1 MSEGYIKL
9 YRQILDNPIVCK
21 DADYFAVWCYLLL
34 SATHSEMEVMFN
46 GKKNTLKKG
55 QLITGRKSIVKVF
68 NLSESKVQRILKS
81 FEIEQQIEQQ
91 TTPNGRLITVLNWD
105 MYQATE
111 QPSEQRVNNDRTTNE
126 QRVNTNKNVKNVK
139 NVKKDTIESS
149 YEDSCPGKI
158 PDENP
163 KPKKKTAKPVYEHTS
178 APYKLA
184 AKLEEMIHSNNPEAK
199 QQTEA
204 ALQSWADT
212 FRLMIERDKR
222 TPRQIYDVLFWA
234 QNDDFWRKQILSA
247 NNLRKQ
253 YDRLK
258 LQMEG

>member
-21 DADYFAVWCYLLL
+21 DSDHFAVWCYLLL

-46 GKKNTLKKG
+46 GKKITLKKG

-105 MYQATE
+105 MYQANE
-111 QPSEQRVNNDRTTNE
+111 QPNEQRVNNDRTTNE

-139 NVKKDTIESS
+139 NVKKDITIRDLLVDFSPEFQSAFMDYS
-149 YEDSCPGKI
+149 EMRTKI
-158 PDENP
+158 K
-163 KPKKKTAKPVYEHTS
+163 KPLTAR
-178 APYKLA
+178 A
-184 AKLEEMIHSNNPEAK
+184 AQM
-199 QQTEA
+199 
-204 ALQSWADT
+204 ALS
-212 FRLMIERDKR
+212 
-222 TPRQIYDVLFWA
+222 
-234 QNDDFWRKQILSA
+234 
-247 NNLRKQ
+247 
-253 YDRLK
+253 K
-258 LQMEG
+258 LQELSKSEAEQIAIINQSVFHSWQGLFELKERPQQQNQSAGYGYEGMDKL

>member
-9 YRQILDNPIVCK
+9 YRQTLDNPVVCK

-46 GKKNTLKKG
+46 GKKITLKKG

-105 MYQATE
+105 MYQANE
-111 QPSEQRVNNDRTTNE
+111 QPNEQRVNNDRTTNE

-139 NVKKDTIESS
+139 NVKKDITIRDLLVDFSPEFQSAFMDYS
-149 YEDSCPGKI
+149 EMRTKIKKPLTTRAAQMALSKLHELSKSEAEQIAIINQSVFHSWQGLFELKDKSQQQNQSAGYGYEGMD
-158 PDENP
+158 
-163 KPKKKTAKPVYEHTS
+163 
-178 APYKLA
+178 KL
-184 AKLEEMIHSNNPEAK
+184 
-199 QQTEA
+199 
-204 ALQSWADT
+204 
-212 FRLMIERDKR
+212 
-222 TPRQIYDVLFWA
+222 
-234 QNDDFWRKQILSA
+234 
-247 NNLRKQ
+247 
-253 YDRLK
+253 
-258 LQMEG
+258 